1 MKHTK
6 RVVAVAVLLLA
17 VAGESEG
24 QSAYE
29 HASLEAHRWEV
40 YAAGDAAK
48 QARVMLNRAREHR
61 TFREP
66 DVKKARNKVAQEKD
80 KAARGNRD
88 PDDLAE
94 AEAKLFDVEKH
105 VSVTEARIVAAQ
117 SYLAV
122 SEARVVSAEAV
133 VVAAEAASEEALST
147 ALIAFRG
154 LLDIITIDEGKL
166 PQEVSFAPHNDNPS
180 ADQVAT
186 VWGRAALAAGA
197 SERAEAIVKAL
208 NDGGEVPQE
217 LLEPLPTEFRELAQ
231 VVAQEP
237 EKEDGEDYLEK
248 CDTTKNGK
256 ITCAEARACGLKTP
270 ITKDHPAYQYMDD
283 RDGDGQVCE

>member
-1 MKHTK
+1 MKHPK

-29 HASLEAHRWEV
+29 HARLEAHRWEV

-48 QARVMLNRAREHR
+48 QARVMLNRARKHR
-61 TFREP
+61 TSREP

-80 KAARGNRD
+80 KAERGNRD

-94 AEAKLFDVEKH
+94 AEAKLFVVEKH
-105 VSVTEARIVAAQ
+105 FSVAEARIVAAQ
-117 SYLAV
+117 SYLSV

-133 VVAAEAASEEALST
+133 VVAAEAASEVALST
-147 ALIAFRG
+147 ALAAHGGVLEAALTAFRG
-154 LLDIITIDEGKL
+154 LLDIIKIDEGKL

-180 ADQVAT
+180 ADQVTT
-186 VWGRAALAAGA
+186 VWERAALAARA
-197 SERAEAIVKAL
+197 SERAEAIVEAL

-231 VVAQEP
+231 V
-237 EKEDGEDYLEK
+237 
-248 CDTTKNGK
+248 TT
-256 ITCAEARACGLKTP
+256 
-270 ITKDHPAYQYMDD
+270 
-283 RDGDGQVCE
+283 

>member
-6 RVVAVAVLLLA
+6 RIVAVVALLLA

-29 HASLEAHRWEV
+29 RASLEAHRWEV

-80 KAARGNRD
+80 KAERGNRD

-105 VSVTEARIVAAQ
+105 ISVTEARIVAAQ
-117 SYLAV
+117 SYLST
-122 SEARVVSAEAV
+122 SEARIVSAEAV
-133 VVAAEAASEEALST
+133 VVAAEAAASEEALST
-147 ALIAFRG
+147 ALTAHGAVLEAALTAFRG
-154 LLDIITIDEGKL
+154 LLDIIEIDEGHL

-180 ADQVAT
+180 ADQVST
-186 VWGRAALAAGA
+186 VWQRAALAARA
-197 SERAEAIVKAL
+197 ATRAEAIVEAL

-217 LLEPLPTEFRELAQ
+217 LLEPLPTKFGS
-231 VVAQEP
+231 VA
-237 EKEDGEDYLEK
+237 
-248 CDTTKNGK
+248 
-256 ITCAEARACGLKTP
+256 
-270 ITKDHPAYQYMDD
+270 
-283 RDGDGQVCE
+283 